1 MAESKGFYTTGSIGM
16 IMLKTSSAMLIGTIA
31 ISLYNV
37 VDTYFVGKL
46 GTGPLAAMGFTL
58 PVVMLCGCIFR
69 GIFAGI
75 MTISG
80 QALGAQD
87 KQRAQETIRSGFYLA
102 VLLSFVLAVA
112 GKCYSHLLFLK
123 LGAAGDT
130 LEKVCGYMDIWFLGC
145 VTGMVGLLGGDIL
158 IVIGDTKMA
167 SAAILTGTMTNI
179 VLDYCLIKGN
189 WGFPEMGIEGAA
201 LATIISQAL
210 GAILPWVLIN
220 KKYELM
226 RWKPL
231 PMATTLQYWKKEIS
245 FGVPVMLGSIIL
257 PIGQTVVTRVAASF
271 DSGKELVAAIGA
283 VSRLETLAF
292 MIPMSVGFGL
302 TAMTAQNFGIKA
314 YDRLKQIYKTANLFA
329 GLYLLVIAV
338 LFTVF
343 ADPLAH
349 QFKDDPKVCAYMRQ
363 CIYIISWGF
372 GLLEIHRY
380 SGFFLTGCGKPLG
393 GALLNILRIVVL
405 TIPLAFLALWL
416 KNELWLFWGR
426 LISDVLAG
434 SVGLIASG
442 VMIWRLPLKNKETKI

>member
-1 MAESKGFYTTGSIGM
+1 MAESKGFYTTGPIGV

-31 ISLYNV
+31 LSLYNV

-80 QALGAQD
+80 QAIGAQD
-87 KQRAQETIRSGFYLA
+87 KQKAQETVRSGFYLA
-102 VLLSFVLAVA
+102 VLLSFLLAVI
-112 GKCYSHLLFLK
+112 GKCYSPLVFHK
-123 LGAAGDT
+123 LGASGET
-130 LEKVCGYMDIWFLGC
+130 LEMVCGYMDIWFLGC
-145 VTGMVGLLGGDIL
+145 VTGMVGVLGGDIL
-158 IVIGDTKMA
+158 IVVGDTKMA
-167 SAAILTGTMTNI
+167 SLAILSGTMTNV
-179 VLDYCLIKGN
+179 VLDYGLIFGN
-189 WGFPEMGIEGAA
+189 LGLPKMGIRGAA

-210 GAILPWVLIN
+210 CAILPWVLISN
-220 KKYELM
+220 KYGLM
-226 RWKPL
+226 RWRPL
-231 PMATTLQYWKKEIS
+231 PPAATLRYWKQEIV

-257 PIGQTVVTRVAASF
+257 PIGQTVVTRIAAHFGDVAVAAM
-271 DSGKELVAAIGA
+271 GA
-283 VSRLETLAF
+283 VNRLETLAF

-302 TAMTAQNFGIKA
+302 TAMTAQNFGAKA

-329 GLYLLVIAV
+329 GLYLLLIAIVIT
-338 LFTVF
+338 LI

-349 QFKDDPKVCAYMRQ
+349 QFSNDPAVCDLMRKGL
-363 CIYIISWGF
+363 YIISWGF

-393 GALLNILRIVVL
+393 GALLNIFRIVVL
-405 TIPLAFLALWL
+405 TIPLAFLAIWL
-416 KNELWLFWGR
+416 ESVLWLFWGR

-434 SVGLIASG
+434 SVGLVVSG
-442 VMIWRLPLKNKETKI
+442 AMIWRLAKNKETQA

>member
-1 MAESKGFYTTGSIGM
+1 MAESKGFYTTGPIGV

-31 ISLYNV
+31 LSLYNV

-80 QALGAQD
+80 QAIGAQD
-87 KQRAQETIRSGFYLA
+87 KQKAQETVRSGFYLA
-102 VLLSFVLAVA
+102 VLLSFLLAVI
-112 GKCYSHLLFLK
+112 GKCYSHLVFHK
-123 LGAAGDT
+123 LGASGET
-130 LEKVCGYMDIWFLGC
+130 LEMVCGYMDIWFLGC
-145 VTGMVGLLGGDIL
+145 VTGMVGVLGGDIL
-158 IVIGDTKMA
+158 IVVGDTKMA
-167 SAAILTGTMTNI
+167 SLAILSGTMTNV
-179 VLDYCLIKGN
+179 VLDYGLIFGN
-189 WGFPEMGIEGAA
+189 LGLPKMGIRGAA

-210 GAILPWVLIN
+210 CAILPWVLISN
-220 KKYELM
+220 KYGLM
-226 RWKPL
+226 RWRPL
-231 PMATTLQYWKKEIS
+231 PPAATLRYWKQEIV

-257 PIGQTVVTRVAASF
+257 PIGQTVVTRIAAHFGDVAVAAM
-271 DSGKELVAAIGA
+271 GA
-283 VSRLETLAF
+283 VNRLETLAF

-302 TAMTAQNFGIKA
+302 TAMTAQNYGAKA

-329 GLYLLVIAV
+329 GLYLLAIAV
-338 LFTVF
+338 VITLI

-349 QFKDDPKVCAYMRQ
+349 QFSNDPAVCDLMRKGL
-363 CIYIISWGF
+363 YIISWGF

-393 GALLNILRIVVL
+393 GALLNIFRIVVL

-416 KNELWLFWGR
+416 ESVLWLFWGR

-434 SVGLIASG
+434 SVGLVVSG
-442 VMIWRLPLKNKETKI
+442 AMIWRLAKNKETQA

>member
-1 MAESKGFYTTGSIGM
+1 MAESKGFYTTGPIGV

-31 ISLYNV
+31 LSLYNV

-80 QALGAQD
+80 QAIGAQD
-87 KQRAQETIRSGFYLA
+87 KQKAQETVRSGFYLA
-102 VLLSFVLAVA
+102 VLLSFLLAVI
-112 GKCYSHLLFLK
+112 GKCYSHLVFHK
-123 LGAAGDT
+123 LGASGET
-130 LEKVCGYMDIWFLGC
+130 LEMVCGYMDIWFLGC
-145 VTGMVGLLGGDIL
+145 VTGMVGVLGGDIL
-158 IVIGDTKMA
+158 IVVGDTKMA
-167 SAAILTGTMTNI
+167 SLAILSGTMTNV
-179 VLDYCLIKGN
+179 VLDYGLIFGN
-189 WGFPEMGIEGAA
+189 LGLPKMGIRGAA

-210 GAILPWVLIN
+210 CAILPWVLISN
-220 KKYELM
+220 KYGLM
-226 RWKPL
+226 RWRPL
-231 PMATTLQYWKKEIS
+231 PPAATLRYWKQEIV

-257 PIGQTVVTRVAASF
+257 PVGQTVVTRIAAHFGDVAVAAM
-271 DSGKELVAAIGA
+271 GA
-283 VSRLETLAF
+283 VNRLETLAF

-302 TAMTAQNFGIKA
+302 TAMTAQNYGAKA

-329 GLYLLVIAV
+329 GLYLLLIAV
-338 LFTVF
+338 VITLI

-349 QFKDDPKVCAYMRQ
+349 QFSNDPAVCDLMRKGL
-363 CIYIISWGF
+363 YIISWGF

-393 GALLNILRIVVL
+393 GALLNIFRIVVL
-405 TIPLAFLALWL
+405 TIPLAFLAIWL
-416 KNELWLFWGR
+416 ESVLWLFWGR

-434 SVGLIASG
+434 SVGLVVSG
-442 VMIWRLPLKNKETKI
+442 AMIWRLAKNKEIQA

>member
-1 MAESKGFYTTGSIGM
+1 MAENKAFYTTGSIGM
-16 IMLKTSSAMLIGTIA
+16 IMLKTSSAMLIGTVA
-31 ISLYNV
+31 ISFYNV

-75 MTISG
+75 MTLSG
-80 QALGAQD
+80 QAIGAQD

-102 VLLSFVLAVA
+102 VLLSFLLAVI
-112 GKCYSHLLFLK
+112 GKCYSHLVFEK

-130 LEKVCGYMDIWFLGC
+130 LEMVCGYMDIWFLGC

-158 IVIGDTKMA
+158 IVVGDTKMA
-167 SAAILTGTMTNI
+167 SLAILTGTGMNVI
-179 VLDYCLIKGN
+179 LDYGLIFGN
-189 WGFPEMGIEGAA
+189 FGLPEMGIRGAA
-201 LATIISQAL
+201 LATIISQAC

-226 RWKPL
+226 RWLPL
-231 PMATTLQYWKKEIS
+231 PLNVTLKYWKQEIT
-245 FGVPVMLGSIIL
+245 FGIPVMLGSIIL
-257 PIGQTVVTRVAASF
+257 PVGQTVVTRVAAHF
-271 DSGKELVAAIGA
+271 GDVAVAAMGA
-283 VSRLETLAF
+283 VNRLETLAF

-302 TAMTAQNFGIKA
+302 TAMVAQNFGAKA
-314 YDRLKQIYKTANLFA
+314 YDRLKQIYKVANLFA
-329 GLYLLVIAV
+329 GLYLLGIAV
-338 LFTVF
+338 VITFI
-343 ADPLAH
+343 ADTLAH
-349 QFKDDPKVCAYMRQ
+349 QFSNDPAVCDLMRHGL
-363 CIYIISWGF
+363 YIISWGF

-416 KNELWLFWGR
+416 ESVLWLFWGR

-442 VMIWRLPLKNKETKI
+442 AMIWRLPLKNKETKI

>member
-1 MAESKGFYTTGSIGM
+1 MPESKGFYTTGPIGV

-31 ISLYNV
+31 LSLYNV

-80 QALGAQD
+80 QAIGAQD
-87 KQRAQETIRSGFYLA
+87 KQKAQETVRSGFYLA
-102 VLLSFVLAVA
+102 VLLSFLLAVI
-112 GKCYSHLLFLK
+112 GKCYSHLVFHK
-123 LGAAGDT
+123 LGASGET
-130 LEKVCGYMDIWFLGC
+130 LEMVCGYMDIWFLGC
-145 VTGMVGLLGGDIL
+145 VTGMVGVLGGDIL
-158 IVIGDTKMA
+158 IVVGDTKMA
-167 SAAILTGTMTNI
+167 SLAILSGTMTNV
-179 VLDYCLIKGN
+179 VLDYGLIFGN
-189 WGFPEMGIEGAA
+189 LGLPKMGIRGAA

-210 GAILPWVLIN
+210 CAILPWVLISN
-220 KKYELM
+220 KYGLM
-226 RWKPL
+226 RWRPL
-231 PMATTLQYWKKEIS
+231 PPAATLRYWKQEIV

-257 PIGQTVVTRVAASF
+257 PVGQTVVTRIAAHFGDVAVAAM
-271 DSGKELVAAIGA
+271 GA
-283 VSRLETLAF
+283 VNRLETLAF

-302 TAMTAQNFGIKA
+302 TAMTAQNYGAKA

-329 GLYLLVIAV
+329 GLYLLLIAV
-338 LFTVF
+338 VITLI

-349 QFKDDPKVCAYMRQ
+349 QFSNDPAVCDLMRKGL
-363 CIYIISWGF
+363 YIISWGF

-393 GALLNILRIVVL
+393 GALLNIFRIVVL

-416 KNELWLFWGR
+416 ESVLWLFWGR

-442 VMIWRLPLKNKETKI
+442 VMIWRLAKNKETQA

>member
-1 MAESKGFYTTGSIGM
+1 MAENKAFYTTGSIGM
-16 IMLKTSSAMLIGTIA
+16 IMLKTSSAMLIGTVA
-31 ISLYNV
+31 ISFYNV

-102 VLLSFVLAVA
+102 VLLSFLLAII

-167 SAAILTGTMTNI
+167 SLAILTGTMTNI
-179 VLDYCLIKGN
+179 VLDYCLIFGN
-189 WGFPEMGIEGAA
+189 CGFPEMGIQGAA

-257 PIGQTVVTRVAASF
+257 PVGQTVVTRIAAHFGDVAVAAM
-271 DSGKELVAAIGA
+271 GA
-283 VSRLETLAF
+283 VNRLETLAF

-302 TAMTAQNFGIKA
+302 TAMTAQNYGAKA

-338 LFTVF
+338 VITFI
-343 ADPLAH
+343 ADILAH
-349 QFKDDPKVCAYMRQ
+349 QFSQDPAVCDLMRHGL
-363 CIYIISWGF
+363 YIISWGF

-405 TIPLAFLALWL
+405 TIPLAFVALWL
-416 KNELWLFWGR
+416 DQVLWLFWGR

-442 VMIWRLPLKNKETKI
+442 IMIWRLPLKNKETKI

>member
-1 MAESKGFYTTGSIGM
+1 MAESKGFYTTGSIGV

-31 ISLYNV
+31 LSLYNV

-87 KQRAQETIRSGFYLA
+87 KQKAQETVRSGFYLA
-102 VLLSFVLAVA
+102 VLLSFLIAVI
-112 GKCYSHLLFLK
+112 GKCYSHLVFHK
-123 LGAAGDT
+123 LGASGET
-130 LEKVCGYMDIWFLGC
+130 LEMVCGYMDIWFLGC
-145 VTGMVGLLGGDIL
+145 VTGMVGVLGGDIL
-158 IVIGDTKMA
+158 IVVGDTKMA
-167 SAAILTGTMTNI
+167 SLAILSGTMTNV
-179 VLDYCLIKGN
+179 VLDYGLIFGN
-189 WGFPEMGIEGAA
+189 LGLPKMGIRGAA

-210 GAILPWVLIN
+210 CAILPWVLISN
-220 KKYELM
+220 KYGLM
-226 RWKPL
+226 RWRPL
-231 PMATTLQYWKKEIS
+231 PPAATLRYWKQEIV

-257 PIGQTVVTRVAASF
+257 PVGQTVVTRIAAHFGDVAVAAM
-271 DSGKELVAAIGA
+271 GA
-283 VSRLETLAF
+283 VNRLETLAF

-302 TAMTAQNFGIKA
+302 TAMTAQNFGAKA

-329 GLYLLVIAV
+329 GLYLLAIAV
-338 LFTVF
+338 VITLI

-349 QFKDDPKVCAYMRQ
+349 QFSNDPAVCDLMRKGL
-363 CIYIISWGF
+363 YIISWGF

-393 GALLNILRIVVL
+393 GALLNIFRIVVL
-405 TIPLAFLALWL
+405 TIPLAFVALWL
-416 KNELWLFWGR
+416 ESVLWLFWGR

-434 SVGLIASG
+434 SVGLIVSG
-442 VMIWRLPLKNKETKI
+442 LMIWRLAKNKETQA

>member
-1 MAESKGFYTTGSIGM
+1 MAESKGFYTTGPIGV

-31 ISLYNV
+31 LSLYNV

-80 QALGAQD
+80 QAIGAQD
-87 KQRAQETIRSGFYLA
+87 KQKAQETVRSGFYLA
-102 VLLSFVLAVA
+102 VLLSFLLAVI
-112 GKCYSHLLFLK
+112 GKCYSHLVFHK
-123 LGAAGDT
+123 LGASGET
-130 LEKVCGYMDIWFLGC
+130 LEMVCGYMDIWFLGC
-145 VTGMVGLLGGDIL
+145 VTGMVGVLGGDIL
-158 IVIGDTKMA
+158 IVVGDTKMA
-167 SAAILTGTMTNI
+167 SLAILSGTMTNV
-179 VLDYCLIKGN
+179 VLDYGLIFGN
-189 WGFPEMGIEGAA
+189 LGLPKMGIRGAA

-210 GAILPWVLIN
+210 CAILPWVLISN
-220 KKYELM
+220 KYGLM
-226 RWKPL
+226 RWRPL
-231 PMATTLQYWKKEIS
+231 PPAATLRYWKQEIV

-257 PIGQTVVTRVAASF
+257 PIGQTVVTRIAAHFGDVAVAAM
-271 DSGKELVAAIGA
+271 GA
-283 VSRLETLAF
+283 VNRLETLAF

-302 TAMTAQNFGIKA
+302 TAMTAQNFGAKA

-329 GLYLLVIAV
+329 GLYLLLIAIVIT
-338 LFTVF
+338 LI

-349 QFKDDPKVCAYMRQ
+349 QFSNDPAVCDLMRKGL
-363 CIYIISWGF
+363 YIISWGF

-393 GALLNILRIVVL
+393 GALLNIFRIVVL
-405 TIPLAFLALWL
+405 TIPLAFLAIWL
-416 KNELWLFWGR
+416 ESVLWLFWGR

-434 SVGLIASG
+434 SVGLVVSG
-442 VMIWRLPLKNKETKI
+442 AMIWRLAKNKETQA

>member
-1 MAESKGFYTTGSIGM
+1 MAESKGFYTTGPIGV

-31 ISLYNV
+31 LSLYNV

-80 QALGAQD
+80 QAIGAQD
-87 KQRAQETIRSGFYLA
+87 KQKAQETVRSGFYLA
-102 VLLSFVLAVA
+102 VLLSFLLAVI
-112 GKCYSHLLFLK
+112 GKCYSHLVFHK
-123 LGAAGDT
+123 LGASGET
-130 LEKVCGYMDIWFLGC
+130 LEMVCGYMDIWFLGC
-145 VTGMVGLLGGDIL
+145 VTGMVGVLGGDIL
-158 IVIGDTKMA
+158 IVVGDTKMA
-167 SAAILTGTMTNI
+167 SLAILSGTMTNV
-179 VLDYCLIKGN
+179 VLDYGLIFGN
-189 WGFPEMGIEGAA
+189 LGLPKMGIRGAA

-210 GAILPWVLIN
+210 CAILPWVLISN
-220 KKYELM
+220 KYGLM
-226 RWKPL
+226 RWRPL
-231 PMATTLQYWKKEIS
+231 PPAATLRYWKQEIV

-257 PIGQTVVTRVAASF
+257 PVGQTVVTRIAAHFGDVAVAAM
-271 DSGKELVAAIGA
+271 GA
-283 VSRLETLAF
+283 VNRLETLAF

-302 TAMTAQNFGIKA
+302 TAMTAQNYGAKA

-329 GLYLLVIAV
+329 GLYLLLIAV
-338 LFTVF
+338 VITLI

-349 QFKDDPKVCAYMRQ
+349 QFSNDPAVCDLMRKGL
-363 CIYIISWGF
+363 YIISWGF

-393 GALLNILRIVVL
+393 GALLNIFRIVVL

-416 KNELWLFWGR
+416 ESVLWLFWGR

-434 SVGLIASG
+434 SVGLVVSG
-442 VMIWRLPLKNKETKI
+442 AMIWRLAKNKEIQA